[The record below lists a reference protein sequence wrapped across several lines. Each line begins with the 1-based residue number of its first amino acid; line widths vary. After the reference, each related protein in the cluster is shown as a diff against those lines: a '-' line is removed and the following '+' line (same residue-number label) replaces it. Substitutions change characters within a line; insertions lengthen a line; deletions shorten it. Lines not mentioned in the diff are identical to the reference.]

1 MHKHGE
7 APATK
12 SKREVQTSAAPSRRP
27 SKLTGG
33 ELLNIVQA
41 AVLRGMAEC
50 KLRTVELGQP
60 GSDMFLRITPQGEVR
75 LLQRA
80 GPDVEALTGA
90 MLASGE
96 IAPLEDTEVD
106 VMRRTLVRRNV
117 ENVMKGTRWLK
128 SADLPQVRQAKT
140 TNPSMTITRWIDQGR
155 IFAIESAGERM
166 IPAYALDELGEP
178 FPALQAVL
186 SQMED
191 QSPFMV
197 ASWFEGPNTHLDGKR
212 PRELLA
218 THGRAV
224 SQAVKPSLSGPEHG

>member
-1 MHKHGE
+1 MHKHSE
-7 APATK
+7 APTTK
-12 SKREVQTSAAPSRRP
+12 PKRKVHTAEVPSQRSSKQTNWD
-27 SKLTGG
+27 
-33 ELLNIVQA
+33 LLNIVQA
-41 AVLRGMAEC
+41 AVSRGMAEC
-50 KLRTVELGQP
+50 KLRTVAVGRH
-60 GSDMFLRITPQGEVR
+60 GADMLLRITPQGEVR
-75 LLQRA
+75 LLQQA
-80 GPDVEALTGA
+80 GPDVETLTA
-90 MLASGE
+90 SMLASGE

-155 IFAIESAGERM
+155 IFAIESAGGRL

-178 FPALQAVL
+178 VPALQEVL
-186 SQMED
+186 SLMED
-191 QSPFMV
+191 QSPFMI
-197 ASWFEGPNTHLDGKR
+197 ASWFEGPNTHLDGRR

>member
-1 MHKHGE
+1 MRKHGE
-7 APATK
+7 TPTTK
-12 SKREVQTSAAPSRRP
+12 SKCEVQTSAAPTRWP
-27 SKLTGG
+27 STLTGG
-33 ELLNIVQA
+33 DLLNIVQA
-41 AVLRGMAEC
+41 AVSRGMVERN
-50 KLRTVELGQP
+50 LRTIEVGRP
-60 GSDMFLRITPQGEVR
+60 GVDMLLRITPQGEVR

-106 VMRRTLVRRNV
+106 VMRRTLVHRNV
-117 ENVMKGTRWLK
+117 ENVMRGTRWLK
-128 SADLPQVRQAKT
+128 SADLPQVRRART

-155 IFAIESAGERM
+155 IFAIESAGERL
-166 IPAYALDELGEP
+166 IPAYGLDELGEP
-178 FPALQAVL
+178 FPALQEVL

-197 ASWFEGPNTHLDGKR
+197 ASWFEGPNTYLDGKR

-218 THGRAV
+218 TRGQAV

>member
-1 MHKHGE
+1 MRKHGE
-7 APATK
+7 APTTK
-12 SKREVQTSAAPSRRP
+12 PKREVQTSAAPSRRP
-27 SKLTGG
+27 SKLTSG

-41 AVLRGMAEC
+41 AVSREMAER
-50 KLRTVELGQP
+50 KLRTVEVGQP
-60 GSDMFLRITPQGEVR
+60 GSDTLLRITPQGEVR

-80 GPDVEALTGA
+80 ADVEALTGA

-106 VMRRTLVRRNV
+106 VMRRTLVRGNV

-128 SADLPQVRQAKT
+128 SADLPQVRRART

-155 IFAIESAGERM
+155 IFAIESVGERL
-166 IPAYALDELGEP
+166 IPAYGLDELGEP
-178 FPALQAVL
+178 FPALQEVL

-197 ASWFEGPNTHLDGKR
+197 ASWFEGPNTYLDGKR

-218 THGRAV
+218 TRGQAV